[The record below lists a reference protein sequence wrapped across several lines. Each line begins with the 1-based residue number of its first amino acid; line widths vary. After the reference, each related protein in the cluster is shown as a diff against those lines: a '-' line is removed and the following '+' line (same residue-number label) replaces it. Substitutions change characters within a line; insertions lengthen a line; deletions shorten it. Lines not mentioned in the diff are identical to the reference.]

1 MYISCYINLNLP
13 PFVLQTTSQN
23 CSNLIGLKRMTN
35 LFSTNVGSN
44 IENVQ
49 VVVESDP
56 RLSSEENQS
65 HAVYIHQCNRG
76 GLIFPS
82 EFIFTACSLAW
93 SLLQEI
99 KERSELIKLLFQEN
113 ISSQMVFCLMFL
125 KFVESCETTKE
136 TLTEFQCENGH
147 SQRETLK
154 SLSKKL
160 FNIFSKNFVS
170 MSNSAIHSKK
180 VTVETNHK
188 RHHNTLKIKKLQSN
202 QI

>member
-147 SQRETLK
+147 SQRETPK
-154 SLSKKL
+154 S
-160 FNIFSKNFVS
+160 VS